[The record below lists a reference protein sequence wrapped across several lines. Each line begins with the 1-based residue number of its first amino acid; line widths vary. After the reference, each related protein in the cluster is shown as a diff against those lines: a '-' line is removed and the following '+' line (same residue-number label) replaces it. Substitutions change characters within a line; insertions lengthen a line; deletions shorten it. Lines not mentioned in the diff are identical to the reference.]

1 MRASLEADA
10 FPREPG
16 VGGRRDERW
25 VRPDERRELPRL
37 VPKDATLKD
46 SAPPTLDEWLTRACA
61 GEPAGLAALVHAHQR
76 AVYSLALRM
85 LGTREAAEDL
95 AQEVF
100 MELSGKLRS
109 IESNAHLT
117 FWLRRVTTHR
127 AIDQLRR
134 RARVEMSSLD
144 AEEQVLFSP
153 EEFHDPL
160 LERSLRTVLADLT
173 PPARA
178 VLLLRYQEDL
188 DPVDIARTLD
198 ISVNTVK
205 SHLKRS
211 LEILRQSLPA
221 DKPDPREARRDE

>member
-1 MRASLEADA
+1 L
-10 FPREPG
+10 
-16 VGGRRDERW
+16 
-25 VRPDERRELPRL
+25 
-37 VPKDATLKD
+37 PKDATLKD
-46 SAPPTLDEWLTRACA
+46 SAPPTLDEWLIRAGA
-61 GEPAGLAALVHAHQR
+61 GDAAGIAALVHAHQR

-95 AQEVF
+95 TQEVF
-100 MELSGKLRS
+100 MELSSKLRT
-109 IESNAHLT
+109 IESNAHLS

-134 RARVEMSSLD
+134 RARVEMTSLE
-144 AEEQVLFSP
+144 AEEAMLFSP
-153 EEFHDPL
+153 EEGHDPVL
-160 LERSLRTVLADLT
+160 QRSLGTLLATLS

-198 ISVNTVK
+198 MSVNTVK

-211 LEILRQSLPA
+211 LESLRQRLPDA
-221 DKPDPREARRDE
+221 TPGPREIRRDE